1 MRKVT
6 RTWTN
11 KKTGE
16 TITREYTYKTGK
28 SRKGYVLIDSKGH
41 LRKKNIEKYKQII
54 NANDSYTVAEKR
66 MLIVDLEDYI
76 NVRKGEKRKL
86 TTRGFEGH
94 LQENEI
100 ERMFANAG
108 MSSSEVAQDMGID
121 EADILNPEN
130 WENGLLVINGVKY
143 AFNHNYTG
151 DALEV
156 VKE

>member
-1 MRKVT
+1 MRKVK

-28 SRKGYVLIDSKGH
+28 SRKGYVLIDSKGY
-41 LRKKNIEKYKQII
+41 LRKKNIEKYKQMIDS
-54 NANDSYTVAEKR
+54 NDSYTIAEKR
-66 MLIVDLEDYI
+66 MLKVDLDNYI
-76 NVRKGEKRKL
+76 SARKGSHRKL

-108 MSSSEVAQDMGID
+108 MSSSEVAQDMGIE
-121 EADILNPEN
+121 EADILNPDN
-130 WENGLLVINGVKY
+130 WQNGLLVINGIKY